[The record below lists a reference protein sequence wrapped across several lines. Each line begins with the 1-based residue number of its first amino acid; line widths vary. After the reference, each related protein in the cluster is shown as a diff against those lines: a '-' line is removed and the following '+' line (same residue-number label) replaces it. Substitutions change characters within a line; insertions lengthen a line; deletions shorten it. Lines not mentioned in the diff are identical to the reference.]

1 MRKLTLLLT
10 AAIAATLPLP
20 AASVAT
26 LVGTGVK
33 GFSDTQVN
41 NPYGMVIGPDGAL
54 YFCDLDNQRIRRL
67 DLKTRQLTT
76 IAGNGER
83 AYKGDG
89 GQATEASLNMPH
101 ELVFDKQG
109 NLYFAE
115 RDNHVIRKVDKGGL
129 ISTVAGT
136 GVAGF
141 SGDNGP
147 GAKAQLS
154 QPHSLVIVKDGIT
167 MLICDIA
174 NHRIRRL
181 NLKTGLIDTWGGTG
195 ETKPTP
201 DGAPVAGT
209 PLNGPRTFA
218 VAPNGDLYL
227 ALREG
232 NVIFRVDWKKQTLHR
247 IAGTGEP
254 GWKGD
259 GGPALQAQ
267 VGGAIRF
274 GGPKGLALSNDNKL
288 YIADT
293 ENQVI
298 RMVDLK
304 TGLISTVLGKGE
316 RGDGPETSPADCKMS
331 RPHGV
336 LWSKGVLY
344 VSDSEA
350 HRIRTLKRP

>member
-1 MRKLTLLLT
+1 MLLRTLV
-10 AAIAATLPLP
+10 AAFLVTNLAQPAT
-20 AASVAT
+20 VTT

-41 NPYGMVIGPDGAL
+41 NPYGMTIGPDGAL

-67 DLKTRQLTT
+67 DLRTKAMTT
-76 IAGNGER
+76 IAGNGEK

-89 GQATEASLNMPH
+89 GPATAASINMPH

-115 RDNHVIRKVDKGGL
+115 RDNHVIRKVDRKGI

-141 SGDNGP
+141 SGDGGP
-147 GAKAQLS
+147 GNKAQLS
-154 QPHSLVIVKDGIT
+154 QPHSLVIAKDGT

-174 NHRIRRL
+174 NHRIRHL
-181 NLKTGLIDTWGGTG
+181 NLKTGLIETWGGTG

-201 DGAPVAGT
+201 DGAPVKGT

-232 NVIFRVDWKKQTLHR
+232 NVIFRIDWKTQTLHR

-254 GWKGD
+254 GRDGD
-259 GGPALQAQ
+259 GGPALQAR

-274 GGPKGLALSNDNKL
+274 GGPKGLALSKDNKL

-304 TGLISTVLGKGE
+304 TGIISTVLGSGQ

-336 LWSKGVLY
+336 LFAGGVLY

-350 HRIRTLKRP
+350 NRIRVLR

>member
-1 MRKLTLLLT
+1 
-10 AAIAATLPLP
+10 
-20 AASVAT
+20 
-26 LVGTGVK
+26 
-33 GFSDTQVN
+33 
-41 NPYGMVIGPDGAL
+41 MVDM
-54 YFCDLDNQRIRRL
+54 
-67 DLKTRQLTT
+67 KTR
-76 IAGNGER
+76 I
-83 AYKGDG
+83 
-89 GQATEASLNMPH
+89 
-101 ELVFDKQG
+101 
-109 NLYFAE
+109 
-115 RDNHVIRKVDKGGL
+115 

-141 SGDNGP
+141 SGDGGP
-147 GAKAQLS
+147 GNKAQLS
-154 QPHSLVIVKDGIT
+154 QPHSIVILRDGT

-181 NLKTGLIDTWGGTG
+181 DLKTGLIETWGGTG

-201 DGAPVAGT
+201 DGSPVKGT

-254 GWKGD
+254 GRGGD

-267 VGGAIRF
+267 VGGTIRF

-304 TGLISTVLGKGE
+304 TGIISTVLGSGQ
-316 RGDGPETSPADCKMS
+316 RGDGPETAPLECKMS

-350 HRIRTLKRP
+350 HRIRALTK

>member
-1 MRKLTLLLT
+1 MRRLVLILALT
-10 AAIAATLPLP
+10 ALANAAT
-20 AASVAT
+20 VTT

-33 GFSDTQVN
+33 GFSETQVN
-41 NPYGMVIGPDGAL
+41 NPYGMTIGPDGAL

-67 DLKTRQLTT
+67 DLKTKVMTT
-76 IAGNGER
+76 VAGNGER
-83 AYKGDG
+83 AFKGDSG
-89 GQATEASLNMPH
+89 PATAASINMPH

-115 RDNHVIRKVDKGGL
+115 RDNHVIRKVDRKGI

-136 GVAGF
+136 NVAGF
-141 SGDNGP
+141 SGDGGP
-147 GAKAQLS
+147 GNKAQLN
-154 QPHSLVIVKDGIT
+154 QPHSLVIAKDGT

-181 NLKTGLIDTWGGTG
+181 DLKTGIIDTWGGTG

-201 DGAPVAGT
+201 DGAAVKGT

-232 NVIFRVDWKKQTLHR
+232 NVIFRIDWKKQTLHR

-254 GWKGD
+254 GRGGD

-298 RMVDLK
+298 RRVDLK
-304 TGLISTVLGKGE
+304 TGIITTVLGSGQ
-316 RGDGPETSPADCKMS
+316 RGDGPETTPADCKMS

-336 LWSKGVLY
+336 LWGNGVLY

-350 HRIRTLKRP
+350 NRIRVLRLN